1 MRKSSSYILYA
12 VILVLFIAGAATY
25 YGSNPVLQGNVEK
38 IFKNSDITFEVN
50 EDSLGGNKVLGPDDS
65 VLLARF
71 KLKSDA
77 DIKLNNLQVSL
88 KNNADT
94 AQYVDYLYLKFP
106 SNKYQPKDLSAY
118 SKIKWSAN
126 APRFNGLNLQ
136 VPADS
141 EDVRIEI
148 YAKLKSNAVP
158 GTIQLVF
165 DNFGYLD
172 TESSVVKTAEVN
184 YSSENTL

>member
-25 YGSNPVLQGNVEK
+25 YSGNPILQGNIDK
-38 IFKNSDITFEVN
+38 IFKNSDITFEVS
-50 EDSLGGNKVLGPDDS
+50 EDSAVVGQAGPDDS

-77 DIKLNNLQVSL
+77 DIKLNNIQVNL
-88 KNNADT
+88 NNNAET

-106 SNKYQPKDLSAY
+106 SNKYQPKDLTAY

-136 VPADS
+136 VSADS
-141 EDVRIEI
+141 EDVRIEL

-158 GTIQLVF
+158 GMIQVIF
-165 DNFGYLD
+165 DSFGYLD
-172 TESSVVKTAEVN
+172 TASSVVKTAEVN
-184 YSSENTL
+184 YSSENIL